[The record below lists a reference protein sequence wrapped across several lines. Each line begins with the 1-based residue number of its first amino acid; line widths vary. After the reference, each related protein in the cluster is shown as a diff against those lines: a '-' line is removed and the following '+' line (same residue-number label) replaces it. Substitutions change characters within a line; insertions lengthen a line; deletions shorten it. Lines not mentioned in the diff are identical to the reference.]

1 MTALCACSAL
11 IGFRMGAPADTG
23 TFGADQITATTLP
36 ALKVRPDTARS
47 GPEWHAPTV
56 ETTGAASPAAW
67 TASHQNQN
75 EAARPET
82 IRDAPVSTS
91 PVITSAKRARVERH
105 PPRAPA
111 QVLVPM
117 VFRDVD
123 PVSLGLSAAQWQEID
138 RMRAS
143 FSEKVGQPEP
153 ANPAYRQRWV
163 SAQPESDEQ
172 LRSFLGWDKFNQYQI
187 AAAQAR

>member
-11 IGFRMGAPADTG
+11 IGFRMGAPADT
-23 TFGADQITATTLP
+23 DHITATALS
-36 ALKVRPDTARS
+36 ALKVRHDTARS
-47 GPEWHAPTV
+47 APEWHTPTV
-56 ETTGAASPAAW
+56 ETAGAASQAAW
-67 TASHQNQN
+67 MASHQNQN
-75 EAARPET
+75 EASRPET
-82 IRDAPVSTS
+82 TSDAPVSTS
-91 PVITSAKRARVERH
+91 PLITGTKRPRVERH
-105 PPRAPA
+105 PSRTPA
-111 QVLVPM
+111 HVLVPM

-123 PVSLGLSAAQWQEID
+123 PMALGLSATQWQEID
-138 RMRAS
+138 RMRAR